1 MRWFYYTLFIFTL
14 AISGCSGEQTIE
26 KSIVGTWLQETPTS
40 TTASGLQT
48 TTADTVLTLK
58 KNGET
63 KLTRS
68 LDIAGQGLPG
78 DGVKIK
84 VELRGEWEIID
95 GKLKQTQNTALIIP
109 RTEDKMARDWADQLQ
124 AQADKSQSSVKDIIL
139 IDKGQLI
146 VQDTETGTTDIYRR
160 K

>member
-1 MRWFYYTLFIFTL
+1 M
-14 AISGCSGEQTIE
+14 
-26 KSIVGTWLQETPTS
+26 GTWLQETPTS

-63 KLTRS
+63 KLTRN

-139 IDKGQLI
+139 IDKSQLI